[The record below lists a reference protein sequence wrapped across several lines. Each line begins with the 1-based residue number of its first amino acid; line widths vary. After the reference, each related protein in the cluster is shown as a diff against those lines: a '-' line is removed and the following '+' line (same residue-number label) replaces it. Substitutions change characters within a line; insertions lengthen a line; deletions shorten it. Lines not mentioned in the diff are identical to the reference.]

1 MESSEEISVR
11 EVRDVFILSRTEESK
26 SPSAIWWILR
36 GRTVWYSLDISTRED
51 FID

>member
-11 EVRDVFILSRTEESK
+11 EVRELFMLSRTEESK

-36 GRTVWYSLDISTRED
+36 GRIVWYSLDMSRRED